1 MIVMKYIYLIIFM
14 LVLMPAVAAVPMY
27 NPTINVSTAITGD
40 CPNGT
45 YTKYYCWNALSSG
58 NISVWDMAYGAYKPA
73 GDSMVNWTGVEDAWW
88 WIFAIIGFLWI
99 FGIWVQTGSA
109 KYAGLA
115 TIPIAP
121 GLAILMPNIL
131 LALVVT
137 FVSYCVAGAIYMLFV
152 SQN

>member
-1 MIVMKYIYLIIFM
+1 M

-27 NPTINVSTAITGD
+27 EMEANFSTAITGD

-45 YTKYYCWNALSSG
+45 YTKYFCYNALANG
-58 NISVWDMAYGAYKPA
+58 NMSIWDMSYGSYKPM
-73 GDSMVNWTGVEDAWW
+73 GDAMVIWTGVEDAWW
-88 WIFAIIGFLWI
+88 WTFAILGFLWI

-109 KYAGLA
+109 KYAGIA

-121 GLAILMPNIL
+121 GLAILAPNII
-131 LALVVT
+131 LAVVVA